1 VRWARREQL
10 GQVVAQGPL
19 VVRRLNIES
28 QQMSASAD
36 APQAGDPGNV
46 AVVTDSTTY
55 LPPELIQSR
64 GIEQVSLYVGWAGD
78 HRPEQ
83 EYDLDEFYARL
94 RDSEDLPSTSQPS
107 VGDFLACYEPLAEA
121 GRDVVSI
128 HIAAGLSGTCES
140 AREAARVIDDKG
152 LRGRVEVVDG
162 RTGAGGL
169 GCLVLAAAEAAEQ
182 GQPLPQ
188 IVEAVERT
196 RESLAMWFC
205 LDTLE
210 YLRRGGRI
218 GAAQALVGSALKIKP
233 ILTFGTEI
241 APVGRVRTRKRALE
255 RMIAYLQEL
264 QERQAGAWIVQ
275 HAQSEEDA
283 ATLVAEGEAIF
294 GTEPLFCTQ
303 VGPVLGAH
311 LGSGMLVGGIGC
323 TPATA

>member
-1 VRWARREQL
+1 
-10 GQVVAQGPL
+10 
-19 VVRRLNIES
+19 
-28 QQMSASAD
+28 MSTSPD
-36 APQAGDPGNV
+36 AAGDGARGGV

-55 LPPELIQSR
+55 LPPDLIQR
-64 GIEQVSLYVGWAGD
+64 WGVEQVSLYVGWAGD
-78 HRPEQ
+78 HRPER

-94 RDSEDLPSTSQPS
+94 RDSPELPSTSQPS
-107 VGDFLACYEPLAEA
+107 VGDFLARYEPLAEA

-140 AREAARVIDDKG
+140 AREAARVIADKG

-162 RTGAGGL
+162 ETGAGGL

-182 GQPLPQ
+182 GQSL
-188 IVEAVERT
+188 EAVAEAARQT
-196 RESLAMWFC
+196 RRGLDMWFC

-241 APVGRVRTRKRALE
+241 SPVGRVRTRKRAYE
-255 RMIAYLQEL
+255 RMVSYLHEL
-264 QERQAGAWIVQ
+264 RERGASEWFVQ
-275 HAQSEEDA
+275 HAQSPADA
-283 ATLVAEGEAIF
+283 ASLVAEG
-294 GTEPLFCTQ
+294 TEVLGQDPLFCTQ
-303 VGPVLGAH
+303 VGPVLGTH

-323 TPATA
+323 APARS